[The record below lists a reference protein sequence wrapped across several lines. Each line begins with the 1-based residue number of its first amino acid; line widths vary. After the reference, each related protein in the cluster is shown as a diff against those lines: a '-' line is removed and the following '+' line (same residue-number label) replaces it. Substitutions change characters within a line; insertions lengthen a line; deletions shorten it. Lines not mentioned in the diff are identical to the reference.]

1 MYKTKKKDQNNKFN
15 SRNIDKCENE
25 HLICS
30 IVMTS
35 TQRLPRTISE
45 KINKDNK
52 KQALFDVR
60 KKISFLSTPNLKD

>member
-1 MYKTKKKDQNNKFN
+1 
-15 SRNIDKCENE
+15 
-25 HLICS
+25 
-30 IVMTS
+30 MTS